1 MIVVSYLKSVSS
13 YLVRPS
19 GLMNLLPPCVHGE
32 TDQIVGADPEQLLC
46 LHASSI
52 LADTE
57 NGIKYNLQYNGKC
70 IRSCPHLMMASS
82 NLSDMINS
90 TAVCIL
96 ILGLASFRSMAA
108 NPGVVQLD
116 CSYWDGELDTKCVQK

>member
-1 MIVVSYLKSVSS
+1 MIKPVGDLGRAPAVTGQSS
-13 YLVRPS
+13 DEASAICERS
-19 GLMNLLPPCVHGE
+19 C
-32 TDQIVGADPEQLLC
+32 QLS
-46 LHASSI
+46 AAAAAV
-52 LADTE
+52 LAETE

-82 NLSDMINS
+82 NLSDMMNS

-96 ILGLASFRSMAA
+96 TLGLASFRSMAA

>member
-1 MIVVSYLKSVSS
+1 MIKPVGDLGRAPAVTGQSS
-13 YLVRPS
+13 DEASAICERS
-19 GLMNLLPPCVHGE
+19 C
-32 TDQIVGADPEQLLC
+32 QLS
-46 LHASSI
+46 AAAAAV
-52 LADTE
+52 LAETE
-57 NGIKYNLQYNGKC
+57 NGIKYNFLQYNSKC